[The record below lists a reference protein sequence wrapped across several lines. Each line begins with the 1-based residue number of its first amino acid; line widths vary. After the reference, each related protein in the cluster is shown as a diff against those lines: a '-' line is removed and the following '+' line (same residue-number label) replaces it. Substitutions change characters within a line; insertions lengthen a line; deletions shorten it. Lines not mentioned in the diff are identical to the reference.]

1 MKVIFLTK
9 TGFVRQHLQDMYIE
23 AVRGLFEVELWDLSA
38 IYKRND
44 DLPNRLESDK
54 ILHSFAEFDLALA
67 AIQGQA
73 LIVTNIMFY
82 SLKRIYPFIKKHHL
96 EVAAIF
102 KEGLFSYLNENS
114 WHNLNPR
121 NGGLVD
127 VLKILVKRLAWI
139 RIPYNRLVNGP
150 ARYDYLFATNNFYP
164 EYTKQFIKIHYVKYD
179 EYLVYRGV
187 TAPIE
192 GPYALFL
199 DSAATTHPTY
209 KYTSRRSLDGER
221 YIRLLNEFFDF
232 LEAQSGLKVVIAAH
246 PKAGY
251 TAETFQG
258 RPILLGQ
265 TPALIENCSF
275 AFGHFTTAFINAI
288 LARKPVGF
296 LYYKEMLQCG
306 QKFITIGGMELG
318 KLLKA
323 PVIDLEKLKPFPI
336 VVNSPA
342 YDQFIATFVLDS
354 QHPDLTTEEIFLDF
368 LKTYAAKGQASA

>member
-1 MKVIFLTK
+1 MKVIFMTK
-9 TGFVRQHLQDMYIE
+9 TGFVRQHLQDMYID
-23 AVRGLFEVELWDLSA
+23 AVRRSFDVELWDLSA

-44 DLPNRLESDK
+44 DLPNRLESDRVLK
-54 ILHSFAEFDLALA
+54 TFAELDQALGE
-67 AIQGQA
+67 IEGRA

-82 SLKRIYPFIKKHHL
+82 SLKRLYPYIKKHHL

-102 KEGLFSYLNENS
+102 KEGLFSYLNEIS
-114 WHNLNPR
+114 AHNLNPG

-139 RIPYNRLVNGP
+139 RVPYNRLVNGP
-150 ARYDYLFATNNFYP
+150 AQYDYLFATNNFYP
-164 EYTKQFIKIHYVKYD
+164 EYTRHFIKTHYVKYD
-179 EYLVYRGV
+179 EYLAFRG
-187 TAPIE
+187 APPVID

-209 KYTSRRSLDGER
+209 KYTSRRDLDAGR
-221 YIRLLNEFFDF
+221 YLRLMNEFFDF

-251 TAETFQG
+251 TAETFNG

-265 TPALIENCSF
+265 TPALIEHCSF

-296 LYYKEMLQCG
+296 LYYKEMLRCG

-318 KLLKA
+318 KMLQA
-323 PVIDLEKLKPFPI
+323 PVINLEKLRPFPI
-336 VVNSPA
+336 EVNQAA
-342 YDQFIATFVLDS
+342 YDQFIDTYVLDAR
-354 QHPDLTTEEIFLDF
+354 HPDQTTEEIFLDF
-368 LKTYAAKGQASA
+368 LKSYATQGQ